1 MLFPENDN
9 INIIENDLCFN
20 DETLFEEISINIPS
34 FEEEELKTLSVK
46 RKKADFSKQT
56 RLRKKVEIENIRKEN
71 QFFKQ
76 KIQFLEKKVN
86 EHLCNECKRKILPLF
101 NLSININNNNN
112 SKNKLFFFTTILTMI
127 FVYFCLVNKEQIN
140 IKTHLQKLK

>member
-1 MLFPENDN
+1 MLFPENEN

-20 DETLFEEISINIPS
+20 DETLFEQISINIPS
-34 FEEEELKTLSVK
+34 FEEEKLKTLSVK
-46 RKKADFSKQT
+46 RKNADFSKQT
-56 RLRKKVEIENIRKEN
+56 RLRKKIEIENIRKEN

-86 EHLCNECKRKILPLF
+86 EHLCNECKRKILPFF
-101 NLSININNNNN
+101 NLSIDINNNN

-127 FVYFCLVNKEQIN
+127 FVYFCLVNNKQIN
-140 IKTHLQKLK
+140 IKNHLQKLK

>member
-20 DETLFEEISINIPS
+20 DETLFEQISINIPN

-56 RLRKKVEIENIRKEN
+56 RLRKKVEIENIRKQN

-86 EHLCNECKRKILPLF
+86 EHLCNECKRKILPFF
-101 NLSININNNNN
+101 NLSIDIYDIN
-112 SKNKLFFFTTILTMI
+112 S
-127 FVYFCLVNKEQIN
+127 
-140 IKTHLQKLK
+140 